1 MICKRKMIIIAS
13 SDQPREINRLGGA
26 RQVAQVQGSTRL
38 DRYYLWATIVC
49 LRGTSSL
56 DGRNP
61 FSTRVSLWTRNVI
74 TLAIFDHC
82 CVLLARVS
90 VYIQKH

>member
-13 SDQPREINRLGGA
+13 SDHPHEINRLGGA
-26 RQVAQVQGSTRL
+26 RQVAQVQGPTRL
-38 DRYYLWATIVC
+38 DRYYLWAAIVC

-61 FSTRVSLWTRNVI
+61 FSTRVSLWTRNLI
-74 TLAIFDHC
+74 TYSVFDHAY
-82 CVLLARVS
+82 VLFARVS